1 MILPHMPL
9 AGYTL
14 LLITFLEGE
23 LNPQEVGRVSPSPL
37 TGSCDSRH
45 LFNNQRP
52 ETLKEGSSENDIVL
66 LMSAPNSGR
75 EVHTY
80 TTLGTSLKR
89 LMISGASWWKG
100 QFID

>member
-1 MILPHMPL
+1 MLPLEWKIILPHMPL

-52 ETLKEGSSENDIVL
+52 ETLKEGSSENDIEL
-66 LMSAPNSGR
+66 LMSAP
-75 EVHTY
+75 
-80 TTLGTSLKR
+80 TLGERYTHTPPWEHHS
-89 LMISGASWWKG
+89 KG
-100 QFID
+100 S